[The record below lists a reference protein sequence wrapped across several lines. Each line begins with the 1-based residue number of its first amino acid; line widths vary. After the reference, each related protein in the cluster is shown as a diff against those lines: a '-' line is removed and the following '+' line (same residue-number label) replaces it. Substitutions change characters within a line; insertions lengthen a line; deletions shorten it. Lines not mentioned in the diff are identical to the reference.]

1 MLHWTIWN
9 RHASL
14 DTHLKPTCP
23 IGDWHV
29 WSTTHRR
36 LTCLIRDQHTCLIGD
51 TLENDMPNR
60 RPTKDRHAWL
70 EPLHYSNIYINNQKV
85 YKNKYIWIYT
95 VSKFR
100 FDSAGMLVSD
110 GSSQACR
117 FPIRHVGLRSGRSVS
132 AGECQSPIR
141 QIGLLWVFDRSLIKK
156 IFSWTPCFISCK

>member
-95 VSKFR
+95 CVEI
-100 FDSAGMLVSD
+100 
-110 GSSQACR
+110 
-117 FPIRHVGLRSGRSVS
+117 PIWLCRHVGLRWVFTGLSVS
-132 AGECQSPIR
+132 NQACRSPIR
-141 QIGLLWVFDRSLIKK
+141 QIGLRWGMSVSDQANRSPMGLW
-156 IFSWTPCFISCK
+156 